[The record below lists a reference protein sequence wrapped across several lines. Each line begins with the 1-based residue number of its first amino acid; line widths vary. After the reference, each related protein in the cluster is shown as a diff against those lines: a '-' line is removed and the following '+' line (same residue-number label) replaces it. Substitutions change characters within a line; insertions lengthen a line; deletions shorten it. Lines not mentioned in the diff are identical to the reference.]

1 MSEWKWGNHI
11 ISYKELL
18 FDGMSRVFFAPGN
31 VTDIVIDIETLS
43 LKNTAAILSIGA
55 AAITESSEPAGLFY
69 ERIDIDS
76 CLDKGM
82 TIDADTLA
90 WWFKQPA
97 KYMNISGGTGAA
109 NALCNLFAWMTELG
123 YNNDSSTTNIWG
135 NGPEF
140 DNAIIINAAYRLLP
154 KSVVNDMLWDY
165 RRNQSVRTLW
175 HINEMLGLGVTYK
188 YDYPSHV
195 AVFDAIV
202 EAKFV
207 GEVKTKLKAL
217 VK

>member
-11 ISYKELL
+11 ISFKELL
-18 FDGMSRVFFAPGN
+18 FDGMSRVFSAPGN

-43 LKNTAAILSIGA
+43 LKNTAVILSIGA

-69 ERIDIDS
+69 ERIDTDS

-90 WWFKQPA
+90 WWLKQSSPF
-97 KYMNISGGTGAA
+97 MNIYGGTDIVD
-109 NALCNLFAWMTELG
+109 ALCNLFAWMTELG
-123 YNNDSSTTNIWG
+123 YDCSTVNIWG

-140 DNAIIINAAYRLLP
+140 DNAIITNAAYRLLP

-188 YDYPSHV
+188 YDYPKHV

-202 EAKFV
+202 EAEFV
-207 GEVKTKLKAL
+207 GEVKSKLKAL